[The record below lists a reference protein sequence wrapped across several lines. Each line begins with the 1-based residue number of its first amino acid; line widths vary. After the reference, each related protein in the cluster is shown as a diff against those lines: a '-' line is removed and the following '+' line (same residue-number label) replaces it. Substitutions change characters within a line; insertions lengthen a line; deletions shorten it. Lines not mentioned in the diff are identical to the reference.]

1 MFRVPKVHLS
11 FPFKKGAVGIG
22 TLIIFI
28 AMVLV
33 AAIAA
38 AVLISTSGIL
48 QQRAMATGKESIAQV
63 SSNLVVV
70 SITGYTNSN
79 LTDLD
84 NMSVAIT
91 AASGAGRIDVR
102 YLILRISNSENETYL
117 GYSSG
122 NLSNGTFTANTLR
135 DPSNLFTASTPVID
149 SSSLIRLWFLTSS
162 QTPQLTLPPRM
173 RMHLELIPEHGATI
187 TIDTIM
193 PASFSSS
200 VVNVYP

>member
-1 MFRVPKVHLS
+1 MHLG
-11 FPFKKGAVGIG
+11 FPSKKGAVGIG

-63 SSNLVVV
+63 SSNIVVV
-70 SITGYTNSN
+70 SITGYANSS

-91 AASGAGRIDVR
+91 AASGAGRIDLR
-102 YLILRISNSENETYL
+102 YLLMRVSNSENETYL

-122 NLSNGTFTANTLR
+122 ALTNGTFTASALR
-135 DPSNLFTASTPVID
+135 DPSNLFTVTTPVID
-149 SSSLIRLWFLTSS
+149 SSSLIRLWVLTSS
-162 QTPQLTLPPRM
+162 QNPPLYFPPRM
-173 RMHLELIPEHGATI
+173 RLHVELIPEHGATI
-187 TIDTIM
+187 SIDTIM
-193 PASFSSS
+193 PAAFSSS
-200 VVNVYP
+200 VVNIYP

>member
-1 MFRVPKVHLS
+1 VFNFPKAPEQLR
-11 FPFKKGAVGIG
+11 FKKGAVGIG

-63 SSNLVVV
+63 SSNLVIV
-70 SITGYTNSN
+70 SITGYAVSS
-79 LTDLD
+79 LSDLA
-84 NMSVAIT
+84 NVSVAIT

-102 YLILRISNSENETYL
+102 YLILRVSNSENESYL
-117 GYSSG
+117 SYSSAT
-122 NLSNGTFTANTLR
+122 LTNGTFTANALR
-135 DPSNLFTASTPVID
+135 DPSNLFSEANPVID

-162 QTPQLTLPPRM
+162 QSPAIHFPPRM

-193 PASFSSS
+193 PASYSTS